1 MKLKLSLTII
11 AIALLL
17 ASCGNQL
24 NLIPRADL
32 SITLID
38 STKSVP
44 DFNHSQIVISPK
56 IDEKTGSVSF
66 FIHPVRFYAF
76 TRPGSVAVN
85 IESYTIDYFYGD
97 GTQIETG
104 TGASMRGNTAVHVPA
119 GWKCPKPG
127 EDDPEIIECTITS
140 KGAVAV
146 NGEAVVSN
154 SFYAIDMDIILKL
167 WNEADGIDRSGAY
180 AMITAEGT
188 DTNGNHYSKKM
199 NPVNIIFVAE

>member
-1 MKLKLSLTII
+1 MKLKLSFIII
-11 AIALLL
+11 AIGLMLS
-17 ASCGNQL
+17 SCGNQL

-32 SITLID
+32 SVTLID
-38 STKSVP
+38 AKAVEP

-56 IDEKTGSVSF
+56 VNSTTGSVSF

-85 IESYTIDYFYGD
+85 IESYTIDYFYAD

-119 GWKCPKPG
+119 GWKCPEAG
-127 EDDPEIIECTITS
+127 EGEPEIIECTITS

-146 NGEAVVSN
+146 NGEAVVTN
-154 SFYAIDMDIILKL
+154 SFYAIDLDIILKL

-180 AMITAEGT
+180 AMITVEGT

-199 NPVNIIFVAE
+199 KPVGIIFVAE